1 MGRSN
6 GDGTALRRDQSR
18 FPRDARR
25 KGITGGVHRGHVVAD
40 IARIEDWQNAA
51 GLRIEDTEQVH
62 VFGENSRNQ
71 RSPYA
76 GKHDS
81 GIAVRT
87 QRVPTPEVSRTIGHR
102 EAPVRQ
108 ANLS

>member
-25 KGITGGVHRGHVVAD
+25 KGITGEVHRGHVVAD

-62 VFGENSRNQ
+62 VLGEISRNQ

-81 GIAVRT
+81 SIAVRT
-87 QRVPTPEVSRTIGHR
+87 QKGDVLMQIGIISDLGTTPR
-102 EAPVRQ
+102 
-108 ANLS
+108 NLS